1 LSGWERNERVRPA
14 SGIDDDT
21 SSIESVRLGAMS
33 VKPGAAGTLFF
44 DQFES
49 CRQVYMGPE

>member
-1 LSGWERNERVRPA
+1 VDEARM
-14 SGIDDDT
+14 
-21 SSIESVRLGAMS
+21 GAIA

-49 CRQVYMGPE
+49 RRQAFIGPE